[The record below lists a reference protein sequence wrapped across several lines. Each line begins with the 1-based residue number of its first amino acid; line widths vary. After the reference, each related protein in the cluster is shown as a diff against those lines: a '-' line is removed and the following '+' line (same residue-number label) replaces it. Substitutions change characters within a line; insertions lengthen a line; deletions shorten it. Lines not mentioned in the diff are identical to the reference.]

1 MSDSTGVAAAVSK
14 SKQSMGVV
22 SVSAIGIGAMVG
34 AGIFALIGQAALV
47 AGQKVW
53 LSFLLGGMIALLSG
67 YSFARLSTRYAS
79 ADGALGYFNAAFS
92 KRVAGAFS
100 LIYVLTLLVAV
111 AMVARAF
118 GAYAER
124 LFFDIS
130 THGVLIDVF
139 AAGIIVAMAILNMVS
154 EGATGWV
161 EMVLVG
167 IKLVI
172 LSALTVAGIAT
183 FDPSMLAPHMAVST
197 TTMFGAIGLT
207 FFAYAGYGT
216 MANAGSAVERPGT
229 TIPRAIFFA
238 IGLTIILY
246 VGLSLVLLGNVS
258 PGDLAKYA
266 DTAVA
271 QAAKPIFGQIG
282 FTMVSI
288 AALLATASA
297 INGTLF
303 GALRIAGGM
312 AKNGQFPDA
321 FNVHVWRNWTGG
333 ILVCV
338 LAVIALAVAFNLSV
352 IASAASV
359 TFLIAYLGVHLAAW
373 RRAPEIGA
381 NRGVVGLGIVS
392 MLAVLVVFVFNL
404 CETQPSAVWMAS
416 AVVLGSIAVQ
426 AALAGKRTSELK

>member
-1 MSDSTGVAAAVSK
+1 MTHTAVVQAPRRTS
-14 SKQSMGVV
+14 SRSMGVF
-22 SVSAIGIGAMVG
+22 SVAAIGIGSMVG
-34 AGIFALIGQAALV
+34 AGIFALIGQAALA

-53 LSFLLGGMIALLSG
+53 LSFLLGGMVALLSG

-79 ADGALGYFNAAFS
+79 EDGALGYFNAAFS
-92 KRVAGAFS
+92 KPIAGTFS

-124 LFFDIS
+124 LFFGIS
-130 THGVLIDVF
+130 SHGVLIDVF
-139 AAGIIVAMAILNMVS
+139 AAAIIVAMAILNMVS

-161 EMVLVG
+161 ELVLVG

-183 FDPSMLAPHMAVST
+183 FDPSMLAPHKAVSA

-216 MANAGSAVERPGT
+216 MANAGAAVDRPGT
-229 TIPRAIFFA
+229 TIPRAIFLS
-238 IGLTIILY
+238 IGLTIVLY
-246 VGLSLVLLGNVS
+246 VGLSLVLLGSVS
-258 PGDLAKYA
+258 PADLAKYA

-312 AKNGQFPDA
+312 ARNGQFPDA
-321 FNVHVWRNWTGG
+321 FNVHLWRNWTGG
-333 ILVCV
+333 ILACI
-338 LAVIALAVAFNLSV
+338 LGVIALAVAFELSV

-359 TFLIAYLGVHLAAW
+359 TFLVAYLGVHLAAW
-373 RRAPEIGA
+373 RLAPAIGA
-381 NRGVVGLGIVS
+381 NRIVIGLGIVS
-392 MLAVLVVFVFNL
+392 MLAVLVVFVL
-404 CETQPSAVWMAS
+404 ELWETQPSAVWMAS
-416 AVVLGSIAVQ
+416 AVIVGSIAVQ
-426 AALAGKRTSELK
+426 AALAGKRLLP

>member
-1 MSDSTGVAAAVSK
+1 MSTPTIAAGATMPK
-14 SKQSMGVV
+14 RSMGVL
-22 SVSAIGIGAMVG
+22 SVAAIGIGAMVG
-34 AGIFALIGQAALV
+34 AGIFALIGEAALV

-53 LSFLLGGMIALLSG
+53 LSFLLGGVIALLSG
-67 YSFARLSTRYAS
+67 YSFARLSTRHAS
-79 ADGALGYFNAAFS
+79 QDGALGYFNAAFP
-92 KRVAGAFS
+92 KPVAGTFS

-130 THGVLIDVF
+130 SHGILIDVF
-139 AAGIIVAMAILNMVS
+139 AAGIIVAMAILNMAS

-161 EMVLVG
+161 EIALVA

-172 LSALTVAGIAT
+172 LSALTVAGIVT
-183 FDPSMLAPHMAVST
+183 FDPSRLGPHQVVDTS
-197 TTMFGAIGLT
+197 TMFGAIGLT

-216 MANAGSAVERPGT
+216 MANAGASVEAPGR
-229 TIPRAIFFA
+229 TIPWAIFLA
-238 IGLTIILY
+238 IGVTIVLY

-258 PGDLAKYA
+258 PADLAKYA

-271 QAAKPIFGQIG
+271 QAAMPIFGKIG

-303 GALRIAGGM
+303 GALKIAAGM
-312 AKNGQFPDA
+312 ARQGQLPDA

-333 ILVCV
+333 ILACILGVV
-338 LAVIALAVAFNLSV
+338 ALAVAFNLGV

-359 TFLIAYLGVHLAAW
+359 AFLIAYIGIHFAAW
-373 RRAPEIGA
+373 RVAPEIGA
-381 NRGVVGLGIVS
+381 NRFVVGLGIVS
-392 MLAVLVVFVFNL
+392 MAAVLAVFMADLWR
-404 CETQPSAVWMAS
+404 TQPSAVFMA
-416 AVVLGSIAVQ
+416 AALVVGSIVVQ
-426 AALAGKRTSELK
+426 AVLARRKG

>member
-1 MSDSTGVAAAVSK
+1 MSTTAVGAETTRPK
-14 SKQSMGVV
+14 KSMGVL

-47 AGQKVW
+47 AGQMVW
-53 LSFLLGGMIALLSG
+53 LSFLLGGLTAILSG

-79 ADGALGYFNAAFS
+79 ADGALGYFNAAFP
-92 KRVAGAFS
+92 KPVAGTFS

-130 THGVLIDVF
+130 SHGILIDVF
-139 AAGIIVAMAILNMVS
+139 AAGVIVAMAILNMAS
-154 EGATGWV
+154 AGAAGWV
-161 EMVLVG
+161 EITLVA

-172 LSALTVAGIAT
+172 LTALTVAGVVT
-183 FDPSMLAPHMAVST
+183 FDPAMLAPHKAVSAS
-197 TTMFGAIGLT
+197 TMFGAIGLT

-216 MANAGSAVERPGT
+216 MANAGASVANPGK
-229 TIPRAIFFA
+229 TIPRAIFLA
-238 IGLTIILY
+238 IGVTIVLY
-246 VGLSLVLLGNVS
+246 GGLSLVLLGNVS
-258 PGDLAKYA
+258 PADLAKYA

-271 QAAKPIFGQIG
+271 EAAKPIFGHVG
-282 FTMVSI
+282 FVMVSI

-312 AKNGQFPDA
+312 ARNRQLPDA

-333 ILVCV
+333 V
-338 LAVIALAVAFNLSV
+338 LACILGVVALAVGFNLGV

-359 TFLIAYLGVHLAAW
+359 AFLIAYVGVHLAAW
-373 RRAPEIGA
+373 RLAPEIGA
-381 NRGVVGLGIVS
+381 NRVVVGLGMVS
-392 MLAVLVVFVFNL
+392 MLAVLVVFL
-404 CETQPSAVWMAS
+404 ADLWTTQPSAVFMS
-416 AVVLGSIAVQ
+416 AALVVGSIVVQ
-426 AALAGKRTSELK
+426 AALASRASRRAS

>member
-1 MSDSTGVAAAVSK
+1 MSTPAVAAEGNKPA
-14 SKQSMGVV
+14 QSMGVL

-53 LSFLLGGMIALLSG
+53 MSFLLGGVIALLSG

-92 KRVAGAFS
+92 KRVAGTFS

-130 THGVLIDVF
+130 SHGVLIDVF

-183 FDPSMLAPHMAVST
+183 FDPAMLAPHMAVST
-197 TTMFGAIGLT
+197 KTMFGAIGLT

-216 MANAGSAVERPGT
+216 MANAGAAVENLGR
-229 TIPRAIFFA
+229 TISTAIFLA
-238 IGLTIILY
+238 IGMTIVLY

-258 PGDLAKYA
+258 PADLAKYA

-333 ILVCV
+333 ILACI
-338 LAVIALAVAFNLSV
+338 LGVIALAVAFNLSV

-359 TFLIAYLGVHLAAW
+359 AFLVAYLGVHLAAW
-373 RRAPEIGA
+373 RLAPEIGA
-381 NRGVVGLGIVS
+381 NRAVVGLGMVS
-392 MLAVLVVFVFNL
+392 MLAVLVVFVQGL
-404 CETQPSAVWMAS
+404 WETQPSAVWTAA
-416 AVVLGSIAVQ
+416 AVVVGSILVQ
-426 AALAGKRTSELK
+426 VALARERR

>member
-1 MSDSTGVAAAVSK
+1 MSTPAVAAKPNNPAR
-14 SKQSMGVV
+14 SMGIF
-22 SVSAIGIGAMVG
+22 SVAAIGIGAMVG

-53 LSFLLGGMIALLSG
+53 MSFLLGGVIALLSG
-67 YSFARLSTRYAS
+67 YSFARLSTRYAT

-92 KRVAGAFS
+92 KPVAGTFS

-130 THGVLIDVF
+130 SHGVLIDVF
-139 AAGIIVAMAILNMVS
+139 AGGIIVAMAILNMVS
-154 EGATGWV
+154 VGATGWV

-172 LSALTVAGIAT
+172 LSALTIAGIAT
-183 FDPSMLAPHMAVST
+183 FDPAMLAPHKALTS

-216 MANAGSAVERPGT
+216 MANAGAAVDKPGT
-229 TIPRAIFFA
+229 TIPRAIFLA
-238 IGLTIILY
+238 IGVTIVLY
-246 VGLSLVLLGNVS
+246 VGLALVLLGNVS
-258 PGDLAKYA
+258 PADLAKYA

-282 FTMVSI
+282 ITMVSI

-333 ILVCV
+333 ILACI
-338 LAVIALAVAFNLSV
+338 LGVIALAVAFNLSV

-359 TFLIAYLGVHLAAW
+359 AFLVAYLGVHLAAW
-373 RRAPEIGA
+373 RLAPEIGA
-381 NRGVVGLGIVS
+381 NRVVVGLGVVS
-392 MLAVLVVFVFNL
+392 MLAVLVVFL
-404 CETQPSAVWMAS
+404 SDLWETQPGAVWMA
-416 AVVLGSIAVQ
+416 ATVVVGSIVVQ
-426 AALAGKRTSELK
+426 TALAGGRRRTKN

>member
-1 MSDSTGVAAAVSK
+1 MTGLSSTEVAAGVNK
-14 SKQSMGVV
+14 SAQPMGVV

-53 LSFLLGGMIALLSG
+53 LSFLLGGVIALLSG

-79 ADGALGYFNAAFS
+79 RNGALGYFNAGFS
-92 KRVAGAFS
+92 KPVAGAFS

-124 LFFDIS
+124 LFFGVAS
-130 THGVLIDVF
+130 HGLLIDIF
-139 AAGIIVAMAILNMVS
+139 AAAIIVAMAILNMVS

-183 FDPSMLAPHMAVST
+183 FDPSMLAPHAAVST

-216 MANAGSAVERPGT
+216 MANAGEAVENPGR
-229 TIPRAIFFA
+229 TISRAIFLA
-238 IGLTIILY
+238 IGVTIVLY

-258 PGDLAKYA
+258 PAELAKYA

-271 QAAKPIFGQIG
+271 QAAKPIFGEIG

-333 ILVCV
+333 ILGCV
-338 LAVIALAVAFNLSV
+338 LGVIALAVAFNLSV
-352 IASAASV
+352 IANAASV
-359 TFLIAYLGVHLAAW
+359 TFLIAYLGVHLVAW
-373 RRAPEIGA
+373 RLAPEIGA
-381 NRGVVGLGIVS
+381 NRLVVGLGIVS
-392 MLAVLVVFVFNL
+392 MLAVLVVFVADL
-404 CETQPSAVWMAS
+404 WRTQPSAVWMAA
-416 AVVLGSIAVQ
+416 AVVIGSILVQ
-426 AALAGKRTSELK
+426 AALARGRR

>member
-1 MSDSTGVAAAVSK
+1 MSTPAVAADTNKPAR
-14 SKQSMGVV
+14 SMGVL

-53 LSFLLGGMIALLSG
+53 LSFLLGGVIALLSG

-79 ADGALGYFNAAFS
+79 QDGALGYFNAAFS
-92 KRVAGAFS
+92 KPVAGAFS

-130 THGVLIDVF
+130 THGALIDVF
-139 AAGIIVAMAILNMVS
+139 AAGIIVAMAVLNMVS
-154 EGATGWV
+154 AGATGWV
-161 EMVLVG
+161 EMALVG

-172 LSALTVAGIAT
+172 LTALTVAGIAT
-183 FDPSMLAPHMAVST
+183 FDPSMLAPHQTVST
-197 TTMFGAIGLT
+197 LTMFGAIGLT

-216 MANAGSAVERPGT
+216 MANAGDAVERPGV
-229 TIPRAIFFA
+229 TIPIAIFLA
-238 IGLTIILY
+238 IGLAIALY
-246 VGLSLVLLGNVS
+246 VGLALVLLGNVS
-258 PGDLAKYA
+258 PADLAKYA

-333 ILVCV
+333 IFACV
-338 LAVIALAVAFNLSV
+338 LGVIALAVAFNLSV
-352 IASAASV
+352 IANAASL
-359 TFLIAYLGVHLAAW
+359 TFLVAYLGVHLAAW
-373 RRAPEIGA
+373 RLAPKIGA
-381 NRGVVGLGIVS
+381 NRAVVGLGIVS
-392 MLAVLVVFVFNL
+392 MLAVLVVFAWDL
-404 CETQPSAVWMAS
+404 WGTQPSAVWMAA
-416 AVVLGSIAVQ
+416 AVVIGSIVVQ
-426 AALAGKRTSELK
+426 IALAAGSSGTKS

>member
-1 MSDSTGVAAAVSK
+1 MSAPAVAAKPNNPSR
-14 SKQSMGVV
+14 SMGIF
-22 SVSAIGIGAMVG
+22 SVAAIGIGAMVG
-34 AGIFALIGQAALV
+34 AGIFALIGQAALA

-53 LSFLLGGMIALLSG
+53 MSFLLGGVIALLSG

-92 KRVAGAFS
+92 KRVAGTFS

-124 LFFDIS
+124 LFFDVS
-130 THGVLIDVF
+130 SHGVLIDVF
-139 AAGIIVAMAILNMVS
+139 AAGIIVALAILNMVS

-183 FDPSMLAPHMAVST
+183 FDPAMLDPHKAVST
-197 TTMFGAIGLT
+197 MTMFGAIGLT

-216 MANAGSAVERPGT
+216 MANAGSAVENPGT
-229 TIPRAIFFA
+229 TIPRAIFLA
-238 IGLTIILY
+238 IGVTIVLY
-246 VGLSLVLLGNVS
+246 VGLSLVLLGNIS
-258 PGDLAKYA
+258 PADLAKYA

-312 AKNGQFPDA
+312 AKNGQFPDT

-333 ILVCV
+333 ILGCV
-338 LAVIALAVAFNLSV
+338 VGVIVLAVAFNLSV
-352 IASAASV
+352 IASAASLA
-359 TFLIAYLGVHLAAW
+359 FLVAYLGVHLAAW
-373 RRAPEIGA
+373 RLAPEIGA
-381 NRGVVGLGIVS
+381 NRAVVGLGVVS
-392 MLAVLVVFVFNL
+392 MLAVLVVFLLDLWEN
-404 CETQPSAVWMAS
+404 QPGAVWMA
-416 AVVLGSIAVQ
+416 ATVVVGSIVVQ
-426 AALAGKRTSELK
+426 TALAADRRRTKS